1 MRGLPSMLARV
12 LVLVLVPVL
21 VLGRYT
27 AGSQGSSERR
37 AELLG

>member
-12 LVLVLVPVL
+12 LVLAPVL